1 MSELG
6 FGRNTGSPNA
16 LRDRVSIGRKGGI
29 DPAMI
34 AKAEAAM
41 KSLAGNFSQ
50 WLNDEITKL
59 EIARATIQADGLS
72 PDNMEA
78 LYLRAHDLKGLG
90 ATYGFPLVSRIGGL
104 LCRLIEDKAQRLQAP
119 MALVDAHILAIKAA
133 VRDDITSE
141 DHPVGKILVQE
152 LEGRIKACGA

>member
-16 LRDRVSIGRKGGI
+16 LRDRVKVSGKGGI

-41 KSLAGNFSQ
+41 KSLASNFSQ

-59 EIARATIQADGLS
+59 ESARATIQAEGPS
-72 PDNMEA
+72 PENMES

-104 LCRLIEDKAQRLQAP
+104 LCRLIEDKTQRLQAP
-119 MALVDAHILAIKAA
+119 MALVDAHIMAIKAA
-133 VRDDITSE
+133 VRDNITSE
-141 DHPVGKILVQE
+141 DHPVGTILVQE
-152 LEGRIKACGA
+152 LEGRIKALGA

>member
-6 FGRNTGSPNA
+6 FGRKAGSPNA
-16 LRDRVSIGRKGGI
+16 LRDRVSLGRKAGI

-41 KSLAGNFSQ
+41 QGLASNFSQ
-50 WLNDEITKL
+50 WLNDEISKL
-59 EIARATIQADGLS
+59 DGARATIQADGPSLE
-72 PDNMEA
+72 NMET

-104 LCRLIEDKAQRLQAP
+104 LCRLIEDKTQRLQAP
-119 MALVDAHILAIKAA
+119 MGLVDAHILTIKAA
-133 VRDDITSE
+133 VRDNITSE